1 MQHRKQGPSAK
12 HPKREINV
20 HTCERKAYE
29 RLAQH
34 GLCDKG
40 LVPKFYGII
49 ENMNIDLWQPL
60 LVQFLNDWWCD
71 YPPNAIIMEY
81 IPGMQRLWLD
91 NYSPKRAEGF
101 LHQIKE
107 IHKAGI
113 LHDDPHPRNMMVF
126 GDDPDR
132 VMWIDFDRAQVD
144 DGVFYTSETLQ
155 EMLDEEDILVAEVG
169 PMIVSLSN
177 CYRCFRSWFSFLT
190 GFLGK

>member
-1 MQHRKQGPSAK
+1 MTGGVIIPPMLSSWNTSQECSGS
-12 HPKREINV
+12 
-20 HTCERKAYE
+20 
-29 RLAQH
+29 
-34 GLCDKG
+34 GLITT
-40 LVPKFYGII
+40 P
-49 ENMNIDLWQPL
+49 
-60 LVQFLNDWWCD
+60 
-71 YPPNAIIMEY
+71 
-81 IPGMQRLWLD
+81 
-91 NYSPKRAEGF
+91 PKRAEGF